1 MIYYYRINQN
11 YVFFIKPLIYGNF
24 GLFINDN
31 LLGSYISPH
40 AAADD
45 VYHHFTGF
53 DYWDELTYLDD
64 EPYDLSFW
72 EILH

>member
-31 LLGSYISPH
+31 LLGTYISPH
-40 AAADD
+40 AGADD